1 MKMTGNTILI
11 TGGGSGIGRGLAE
24 KFHALG
30 NKVII
35 AGRNVARL
43 EEVAA
48 ANPGMAIMAL
58 DIADGAGIEAFAKQ
72 VVADHPALNVVINN
86 AGVMAPEQID
96 ADPATIAVADATVI
110 TNLLGPI
117 RLSLALLPHLSQ
129 QAEATI
135 MTVSSGLAFVPLAMT
150 PTYSATKAAIHSW
163 TMAMRHRL
171 KDSNVRMVELA
182 PPYVQTELM
191 GEQQAVDPHAMP
203 LTEFLDE
210 VMAILASNPDAE
222 EVIVERCK
230 PLRYA
235 AENGNLAEVMAGL
248 NGAFS
253 H

>member
-43 EEVAA
+43 VEVAA

-72 VVADHPALNVVINN
+72 VVADHPALNLVINN
-86 AGVMAPEQID
+86 AGVMTPEQID
-96 ADPATIAVADATVI
+96 TDPATIAVTEATVI

-171 KDSNVRMVELA
+171 KDSNVRMVEFA

-191 GEQQAVDPHAMP
+191 GKQQSVDPHAMP
-203 LTEFLDE
+203 LDEFLDE

-222 EVIVERCK
+222 EVIVDRCK

>member
-24 KFHALG
+24 KFHDLG

-35 AGRNVARL
+35 AGRNITRL
-43 EEVAA
+43 EQVAA
-48 ANPGMAIMAL
+48 ANPGMAVMAL
-58 DIADGAGIEAFAKQ
+58 DIADGVGIDAFAKQ
-72 VVADHPALNVVINN
+72 VMSDHPELNVVINN
-86 AGVMAPEQID
+86 AGVMTPEQVD
-96 ADPATIAVADATVI
+96 ADPATIAVAEATVI

-117 RLSLALLPHLSQ
+117 RLSLTLLPHLSR
-129 QAEATI
+129 QADATI
-135 MTVSSGLAFVPLAMT
+135 MTVSSGLAFVPFAMT

-171 KDSNVRMVELA
+171 KDSNVRMIELA

-203 LTEFLDE
+203 LAEFLDE
-210 VMAILASNPDAE
+210 VMAILASDPDAE

-253 H
+253 D